1 MTRVL
6 AEGGG
11 GLAAGLLRAGL
22 VDRLAWFHAPGVMG
36 GDGLPAVR
44 PLPLTSLSAMPR
56 FRRVASRALGDDW
69 LTEFEPCED
78 SEPPCS
84 PGS

>member
-6 AEGGG
+6 AEGGA
-11 GLAAGLLRAGL
+11 GLAAGLLRSDL
-22 VDRLAWFHAPGVMG
+22 VDRIAWFHAPGIMG

-56 FRRVASRALGDDW
+56 FRRVASRAAGADW
-69 LTEFEPCED
+69 LTEFERCED
-78 SEPPCS
+78 TGPPCS
-84 PGS
+84 QGS